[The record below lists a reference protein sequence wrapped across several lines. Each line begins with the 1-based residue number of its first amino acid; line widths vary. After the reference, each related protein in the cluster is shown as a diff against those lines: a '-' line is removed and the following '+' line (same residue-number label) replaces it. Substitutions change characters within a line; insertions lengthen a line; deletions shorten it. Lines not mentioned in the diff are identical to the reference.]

1 MSVSKATP
9 GPWRMLRSANPGERW
24 DIGIHAEPNA
34 NIHAECYAEF
44 ASKGDVRPAECEA
57 NARLIAAAPELRD
70 ALRYATG
77 RLAVA
82 AAAISRLG
90 CTCDAAERHA
100 EDCAGENRAK
110 DFDPTI
116 ERARAL
122 LARLDGEVT
131 P

>member
-9 GPWRMLRSANPGERW
+9 GPWRMVRSANPGERW

-70 ALRYATG
+70 ALIVVLDCYRVAMQVLG
-77 RLAVA
+77 RDARDFEASSEVVA
-82 AAAISRLG
+82 
-90 CTCDAAERHA
+90 
-100 EDCAGENRAK
+100 
-110 DFDPTI
+110 
-116 ERARAL
+116 ARAL
-122 LARLDGEVT
+122 LARLDAEREQERSESHGKVA